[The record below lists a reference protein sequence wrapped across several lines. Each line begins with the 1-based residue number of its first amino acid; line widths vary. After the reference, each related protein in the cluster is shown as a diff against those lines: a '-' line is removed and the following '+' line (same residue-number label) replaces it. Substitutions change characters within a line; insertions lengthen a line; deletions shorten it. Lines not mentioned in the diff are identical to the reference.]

1 MNHTTVLISG
11 AGPTGLTLACELARR
26 QVPHRLVERL
36 AAPPPGSRAK
46 GLQPRSLEILND
58 LGLADALLAAGT
70 TDLPY
75 RKFAG
80 DQLLGETP
88 RRPSTRTDT
97 RYPDVLL
104 LPQTTVEAAL
114 RAKLSEL
121 GGAVEWATAL
131 VDFSQTAT
139 GLTCRLEH
147 PNWTEEL
154 ACTYLVACEGGK
166 SPTRKQL
173 GIEFVGETHQQE
185 QLWVG
190 DVEVAGLAPDAWY
203 NWLSP
208 EFGLAFALFPFKN
221 SVNWQLQAVLPLAA
235 DGNLPAPTLAGFN
248 HLFQARTHLAGV
260 TFTRSSWQSIYRVN
274 VRRAARYR
282 VGNAFLAGDAAHVHS
297 IAGGLGMNTGIQDA
311 YNLGWKLAAVSK
323 GEASDALLDTYAEER
338 IPIADWLLHT
348 SSERQRAMLQAAT
361 AGKGAFE
368 AIATPDTSQLNLHY
382 QASSLTVPGGAT
394 PSGLQAGDRA
404 PDVQLATGDW
414 LSDQL
419 RGPEWTLLLFSPAD
433 VAATPYLKLVQATD
447 KALRQAYGL
456 SDGLVLIRPDG
467 YIALLTTEAGAV
479 AHYFAQFQ

>member
-46 GLQPRSLEILND
+46 GLQPRSLEILGD

-154 ACTYLVACEGGK
+154 TCSYLVACEGGK

-173 GIEFVGETHQQE
+173 GIEFVGETHQE
-185 QLWVG
+185 EHLWVG

-221 SVNWQLQAVLPLAA
+221 SANWQLQAVLPPPA
-235 DGNLPAPTLAGFN
+235 DGTLPAPTLAGFN
-248 HLFQARTHLAGV
+248 QLFQERTHLTDV
-260 TFTRSSWQSIYRVN
+260 TFTSSSWQSIYRVN

-323 GEASDALLDTYAEER
+323 GEAPDALLDTYAEER

-348 SSERQRAMLQAAT
+348 SSERQQAMLQAAT

-382 QASSLTVPGGAT
+382 RASSLNRQGAAT
-394 PSGLQAGDRA
+394 ASGLRAGDRA
-404 PDVQLATGDW
+404 PDGQLATGGW
-414 LSDQL
+414 LSDLL
-419 RGPEWTLLLFSPAD
+419 RGPEWKLLLFGPAE
-433 VAATPYLKLVQATD
+433 VEPLPNLKHLRVRD
-447 KALRQAYGL
+447 DALRVAYGV
-456 SDGLVLIRPDG
+456 SDELVLIRPDG
-467 YIALLTTEAGAV
+467 YIALITGAAAQV
-479 AHYFAQFQ
+479 HAYFKQLH